1 MGNRRKLRLKMVLP
15 VRIWGND
22 VEGKSFS
29 QLAHTLDITSSGAR
43 LGGLRVLLNPREVIW
58 LQCRHRKTQFR
69 VIWTGRPGGAREHQA
84 GIECIEEVR
93 NIWGLELEDQA
104 EADSYEAPEGVGDS
118 KGKESRRHVRYPV
131 TGRVEVRNP
140 YATSGGF
147 SAQVGDISQ
156 GGCYIQTARPWPIA
170 SPVRLGLHVAKM
182 EILMRG
188 VVRTHHPDVGM
199 GIEFT
204 EPYSEGDGTRFQQLL
219 EKLEKGE
226 AEPATPAKIK
236 PSADAL
242 AGRLNQST
250 EELRKV
256 EELLKC
262 VEVDPIVLED
272 FRESL
277 GRVRNTA
284 WAVQR
289 WLELQGAEKDTFA
302 VVQYLASERIRLAT
316 LLCRNLAQELRGTE
330 IKLPDKACRELLSAV
345 EELFTQLAGFD
356 FVIQEETPAR
366 PEISADAGT
375 SDQQETPKNKKKRSK
390 AAVSEHHD

>member
-1 MGNRRKLRLKMVLP
+1 MVLP
-15 VRIWGND
+15 VRIWGSD
-22 VEGKSFS
+22 AGGKPFS

-43 LGGLRVLLNPREVIW
+43 VGGLRVLLNPHEVIW
-58 LQCRHRKTQFR
+58 LQCRHRKAQFR
-69 VIWTGRPGGAREHQA
+69 VIWTGRPGGAREHQV
-84 GIECIEEVR
+84 GIECIEEMH
-93 NIWGLELEDQA
+93 NIWGLELEDGT
-104 EADSYEAPEGVGDS
+104 EADVYEAPESSDESG
-118 KGKESRRHVRYPV
+118 GKEHRRHIRYPV

-147 SAQVGDISQ
+147 SAQLGDISQ

-170 SPVRLGLHVAKM
+170 SPVRLGLHVEKM
-182 EILMRG
+182 EIVMRG

-204 EPYSEGDGTRFQQLL
+204 EPYSEGDGTRFQQLM

-226 AEPATPAKIK
+226 TELSTASKIK
-236 PSADAL
+236 PDAEAL
-242 AGRLNQST
+242 AGRLT
-250 EELRKV
+250 HTTDELRKV

-262 VEVDPIVLED
+262 VEVDAVVLED

-289 WLELQGAEKDTFA
+289 WIELQGAEKDTFA
-302 VVQYLASERIRLAT
+302 VVQYLAGERIRLAT
-316 LLCRNLAQELRGTE
+316 LLCRNLATELRQTE
-330 IKLPDKACRELLSAV
+330 IKLPDKQCRELLSAV

-356 FVIQEETPAR
+356 FVIQEQEEAAPA
-366 PEISADAGT
+366 EEAAS
-375 SDQQETPKNKKKRSK
+375 PKTRKKHSK
-390 AAVSEHHD
+390 AAVGEHE